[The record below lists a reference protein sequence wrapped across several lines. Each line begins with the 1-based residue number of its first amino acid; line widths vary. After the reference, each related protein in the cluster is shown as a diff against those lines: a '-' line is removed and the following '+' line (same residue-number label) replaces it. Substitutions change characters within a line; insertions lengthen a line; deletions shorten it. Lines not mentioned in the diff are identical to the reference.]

1 MEVVVVQ
8 SPSCGRLF
16 ATPCTVARQAS
27 LFFTISQSLLKFMSV
42 ESVMLF
48 NLLINME
55 GRGAKDCTQ
64 LLEGLIP
71 AVSAQLSEAGWAN
84 ELGGGYLLIF

>member
-1 MEVVVVQ
+1 MEIVVVQ
-8 SPSCGRLF
+8 SPSCGRRF

-48 NLLINME
+48 NLLMNME
-55 GRGAKDCTQ
+55 GRGVKDCIQ
-64 LLEGLIP
+64 LLEGLVP
-71 AVSAQLSEAGWAN
+71 ACLSSAV
-84 ELGGGYLLIF
+84 